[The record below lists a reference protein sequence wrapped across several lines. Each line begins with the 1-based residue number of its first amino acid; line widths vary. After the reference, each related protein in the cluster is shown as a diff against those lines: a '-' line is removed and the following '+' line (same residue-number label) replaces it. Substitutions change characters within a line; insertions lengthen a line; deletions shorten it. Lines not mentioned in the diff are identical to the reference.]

1 LYNKSNGL
9 NNSKSEGNPLA
20 ARLDNFNLDPSFKLA
35 ASDATV
41 LLAMQ
46 NFCLD
51 NLKAIFEKI
60 IANKKAQ
67 DQFKENN
74 ELMDYMILVSIVM
87 EEFQLRINQN
97 FYRNKELE
105 ENEFLQQQVQEG
117 DKRLDELNRLFS
129 EANTIQLAAQQ
140 IRETEYKT
148 KNAQLE
154 KELKDLNETLR
165 QAILNA
171 SVKKTQLFQTNQ
183 LVENTFNTI
192 LNNISSASVPVEF
205 EVQGITLKITQEESK
220 NAIKKELKQ
229 DFDNGTFTLENARPK
244 VKSAFI
250 KLGMEKLT
258 QNNIE
263 HTFDAVAKVD
273 QMAENKTNDFMER
286 MQRDE
291 NIDKLN
297 TLVENREILKSEV
310 KEAEEWVNTC
320 EDSKRAKEAELVALR
335 QEYDDVIP
343 PIPKLY

>member
-105 ENEFLQQQVQEG
+105 ENEFLQQQIQEG
-117 DKRLDELNRLFS
+117 EKRIDELNRLFS
-129 EANTIQLAAQQ
+129 EANTIQFTSHQ

-154 KELKDLNETLR
+154 KELKELNETLR
-165 QAILNA
+165 NALLNV
-171 SVKKTQLFQTNQ
+171 SVKKSRLFQTNQ

-192 LNNISSASVPVEF
+192 LNNISSASAPVEF
-205 EVQGITLKITQEESK
+205 EVHGIKLKITQEESK
-220 NAIKKELKQ
+220 NAIKNELKQ

-244 VKSAFI
+244 VKNAFI
-250 KLGMEKLT
+250 K
-258 QNNIE
+258 
-263 HTFDAVAKVD
+263 
-273 QMAENKTNDFMER
+273 
-286 MQRDE
+286 
-291 NIDKLN
+291 
-297 TLVENREILKSEV
+297 
-310 KEAEEWVNTC
+310 
-320 EDSKRAKEAELVALR
+320 
-335 QEYDDVIP
+335 
-343 PIPKLY
+343 